1 MDSRTVMELV
11 LVAVLAVLGIVLTA
25 CESRRVTEPITV
37 QTCLTALS

>member
-11 LVAVLAVLGIVLTA
+11 LVLGIVLTV

-37 QTCLTALS
+37 QTRLTALS